1 LVSETLPNGKRW
13 VINGNL
19 AIEVTPINSKNLLRI
34 TSRTF
39 ALGIE
44 RLPGILCDAATI
56 AYLLLRVSDYLE
68 DNEEMDASE
77 KVILLNLW
85 VNILREEEKVE
96 ILTGKLV
103 NANTDNPDAI
113 VAQHSKEI
121 LLHLQSLPYE
131 VQEIIVLH
139 VINSTLGMARWTERG
154 SNVNDEKDLD
164 DYMFEVAGRVGYLI
178 TQLFA
183 WYSLTIRRKEKEIM
197 PLAREFGLALQT
209 VNVIRGIREDY
220 DRGWVYIPKK
230 FIMDMGLTKEQ
241 LFDPEHREQAL
252 KVLDMMTDK
261 AERHLRQALQYVKSL
276 PWWQHGI
283 RLGCIFPLM
292 FAIRTLAV
300 SRHNAQVFESES
312 KMTRTEVKKIVLDAT
327 LWGWSNLWLDR
338 YYQELNV
345 AGD

>member
-1 LVSETLPNGKRW
+1 M
-13 VINGNL
+13 
-19 AIEVTPINSKNLLRI
+19 NSKDLLRI

-44 RLPGILCDAATI
+44 RLPRILCDATTI

-68 DNEEMDASE
+68 DNEEMESNE
-77 KVILLNLW
+77 KMVLLNLW

-96 ILTGKLV
+96 LLTSKLSK
-103 NANTDNPDAI
+103 ANTDNPDAI
-113 VAQHSKEI
+113 VAQHSKE
-121 LLHLQSLPYE
+121 LLQHLHSLPYA
-131 VQEIIVLH
+131 VQEIIIHH
-139 VINSTLGMARWTERG
+139 VINCTQGMARWTKRGPTVCDER
-154 SNVNDEKDLD
+154 DLD

-183 WYSLTIRRKEKEIM
+183 WYSITIRRREKEIM

-209 VNVIRGIREDY
+209 VNVIRGMREDY
-220 DRGWVYIPKK
+220 NRGWVYIPQI
-230 FIMDMGLTKEQ
+230 FIQEMGLTREQ

-252 KVLDMMTDK
+252 KVLDMMTNK
-261 AERHLRQALQYVKSL
+261 AERHLRQALKYVKSL

-292 FAIRTLAV
+292 FAIRTLAI
-300 SRHNAQVFESES
+300 SRHNAQVFESEA
-312 KMTRTEVKKIVLDAT
+312 KITRNEVKKIVLDST
-327 LWGWSNLWLDR
+327 LWGWSNLWLER

-345 AGD
+345 I

>member
-1 LVSETLPNGKRW
+1 M
-13 VINGNL
+13 
-19 AIEVTPINSKNLLRI
+19 NSRDLLRI

-44 RLPGILCDAATI
+44 RLPRILCDATTI
-56 AYLLLRVSDYLE
+56 AYLILRVSDYLE
-68 DNEEMDASE
+68 DNEEMEASE
-77 KVILLNLW
+77 KVELLNLW
-85 VNILREEEKVE
+85 VNILREEEKIE
-96 ILTGKLV
+96 TLTGKLT
-103 NANTDNPDAI
+103 NADTSNPDAI
-113 VAQHSKEI
+113 VAQHAREI

-131 VQEIIVLH
+131 VQEIIIHH
-139 VINSTLGMARWTERG
+139 VINSTQGMARWTKQG
-154 SNVNDEKDLD
+154 PNVNDEKDLD
-164 DYMFEVAGRVGYLI
+164 DYMFEVAGRVGYLV

-209 VNVIRGIREDY
+209 VNVIRGLREDFN
-220 DRGWVYIPKK
+220 RGWVYIPRK
-230 FIMDMGLTKEQ
+230 FLLDMGLSKEQ

-252 KVLDMMTDK
+252 KVLDMMTNK
-261 AERHLRQALQYVKSL
+261 AERHLRFALLYVKSL

-300 SRHNAQVFESES
+300 SRHNAQVFEKEA
-312 KMTRTEVKKIVLDAT
+312 KITRNEVKKIVLDST
-327 LWGWSNLWLDR
+327 LWGWSNTWLDR

-345 AGD
+345 VAD

>member
-1 LVSETLPNGKRW
+1 M
-13 VINGNL
+13 
-19 AIEVTPINSKNLLRI
+19 NSKDLLRI

-44 RLPGILCDAATI
+44 RLPRILCDATTI

-68 DNEEMDASE
+68 DNEEMESDE

-85 VNILREEEKVE
+85 VNILRETEDVE
-96 ILTGKLV
+96 TLTSKLTSADT
-103 NANTDNPDAI
+103 NNPDAI
-113 VAQHSKEI
+113 VAQHAKEI
-121 LLHLQSLPYE
+121 MRHLHSLPYA
-131 VQEIIVLH
+131 VQEIIIHH
-139 VINSTLGMARWTERG
+139 VINCTLGMARWTKQG
-154 SNVNDEKDLD
+154 PTVNDEKDLD

-183 WYSLTIRRKEKEIM
+183 WYSITIRRKEKEIM

-230 FIMDMGLTKEQ
+230 FMLDMGLTKEQ

-252 KVLDMMTDK
+252 KVLDLMTDK

-300 SRHNAQVFESES
+300 SRHNAQVFESEA
-312 KMTRTEVKKIVLDAT
+312 KMTRNEVKKIVLDST

-345 AGD
+345 AG

>member
-1 LVSETLPNGKRW
+1 M
-13 VINGNL
+13 
-19 AIEVTPINSKNLLRI
+19 NSKDLLRI

-44 RLPGILCDAATI
+44 RLPSILCDATTI

-68 DNEEMDASE
+68 DNEEMEAGE
-77 KVILLNLW
+77 KVFLLNQW
-85 VNILREEEKVE
+85 VNILREEEEVE
-96 ILTGKLV
+96 NLTSKLT
-103 NANTDNPDAI
+103 NADTSNPDAI

-121 LLHLQSLPYE
+121 LLHLHSLPYA
-131 VQEIIVLH
+131 VQEIIVHH
-139 VINSTLGMARWTERG
+139 VINSTLGMARWTKQG
-154 SNVNDEKDLD
+154 PTVNDEKELD

-183 WYSLTIRRKEKEIM
+183 WYSITIRRKEKEMM

-230 FIMDMGLTKEQ
+230 FLMDMGLTKEQ

-261 AERHLRQALQYVKSL
+261 AERHLRQALQYIKSL

-300 SRHNAQVFESES
+300 SRHNAQVFEAEA
-312 KMTRTEVKKIVLDAT
+312 KITRDEVKKIVLDST

>member
-1 LVSETLPNGKRW
+1 
-13 VINGNL
+13 
-19 AIEVTPINSKNLLRI
+19 
-34 TSRTF
+34 
-39 ALGIE
+39 
-44 RLPGILCDAATI
+44 
-56 AYLLLRVSDYLE
+56 LLRVSDYLE
-68 DNEEMDASE
+68 DNEEMDADK
-77 KVILLNLW
+77 KVTLLNLW
-85 VNILREEEKVE
+85 INILREEENIE
-96 ILTGKLV
+96 ALTNQLT
-103 NANTDNPDAI
+103 NADTNNPDAI

-121 LLHLQSLPYE
+121 LLHLSSLPYA
-131 VQEIIVLH
+131 VQEIIIHH
-139 VINSTLGMARWTERG
+139 VINSTQGMARWTKQGPTVR
-154 SNVNDEKDLD
+154 DEKDLD

-183 WYSLTIRRKEKEIM
+183 WYSLTIRRKENEIM
-197 PLAREFGLALQT
+197 PLAREFGLGLQT
-209 VNVIRGIREDY
+209 VNVIRGLREDF
-220 DRGWVYIPKK
+220 DRGWVYVPQK
-230 FIMDMGLTKEQ
+230 FILDMGLTKEQ

-300 SRHNAQVFESES
+300 CRHNTQVFESEA

-345 AGD
+345 IGD

>member
-1 LVSETLPNGKRW
+1 M
-13 VINGNL
+13 
-19 AIEVTPINSKNLLRI
+19 NSKDLLRI

-44 RLPGILCDAATI
+44 RLPSILCDATTI

-68 DNEEMDASE
+68 DNEEMEAGE
-77 KVILLNLW
+77 KVFLLNQW
-85 VNILREEEKVE
+85 VNILREEEEVE
-96 ILTGKLV
+96 NLTSKLT
-103 NANTDNPDAI
+103 NADTSNPDAI

-121 LLHLQSLPYE
+121 LLHLHSLPYA
-131 VQEIIVLH
+131 VQEIIVHH
-139 VINSTLGMARWTERG
+139 VINSTLGMARWTKQG
-154 SNVNDEKDLD
+154 PTVNDEKELD

-183 WYSLTIRRKEKEIM
+183 WYSITIRRKEKEMM

-230 FIMDMGLTKEQ
+230 FLMDMGLTKEQ

-261 AERHLRQALQYVKSL
+261 AERHLRQALQYIKSL

-300 SRHNAQVFESES
+300 SRHNAQVFEAEA
-312 KMTRTEVKKIVLDAT
+312 KITRDEVKKIVLDST
-327 LWGWSNLWLDR
+327 LWGWSNLWLER
-338 YYQELNV
+338 YYQELNI
-345 AGD
+345 A

>member
-1 LVSETLPNGKRW
+1 M
-13 VINGNL
+13 
-19 AIEVTPINSKNLLRI
+19 NSKDLLRI

-44 RLPGILCDAATI
+44 RLPRILCDATTI

-68 DNEEMDASE
+68 DNEEMDADK
-77 KVILLNLW
+77 KVTLLNLW
-85 VNILREEEKVE
+85 INILREEENIE
-96 ILTGKLV
+96 ALTNQLT
-103 NANTDNPDAI
+103 NADTNNPDAI

-121 LLHLQSLPYE
+121 LLHLSSLPYA
-131 VQEIIVLH
+131 VQEIIIHH
-139 VINSTLGMARWTERG
+139 VINSTQGMARWTKQGPTVR
-154 SNVNDEKDLD
+154 DEKDLD

-183 WYSLTIRRKEKEIM
+183 WYSLTIRRKENEIM
-197 PLAREFGLALQT
+197 PLAREFGLGLQT
-209 VNVIRGIREDY
+209 VNVIRGLREDF
-220 DRGWVYIPKK
+220 DRGWVYVPQK
-230 FIMDMGLTKEQ
+230 FILDMGLTKEQ

-300 SRHNAQVFESES
+300 CRHNTQVFESEA

-345 AGD
+345 IGD

>member
-1 LVSETLPNGKRW
+1 ME
-13 VINGNL
+13 
-19 AIEVTPINSKNLLRI
+19 
-34 TSRTF
+34 
-39 ALGIE
+39 
-44 RLPGILCDAATI
+44 
-56 AYLLLRVSDYLE
+56 
-68 DNEEMDASE
+68 ASE
-77 KVILLNLW
+77 KVALLNLW
-85 VNILREEEKVE
+85 VNILREEENVE
-96 ILTGKLV
+96 TLTDKLT
-103 NANTDNPDAI
+103 NADTSNPDAI

-121 LLHLQSLPYE
+121 LLHLHSLPYA
-131 VQEIIVLH
+131 VQEIIIQH
-139 VINSTLGMARWTERG
+139 VINSTQGMARWTKRG
-154 SNVNDEKDLD
+154 PNVNDEKDLD

-183 WYSLTIRRKEKEIM
+183 WYSITIRRKEKDIM

-230 FIMDMGLTKEQ
+230 FIQDMGLTKEQ
-241 LFDPEHREQAL
+241 LFAPEHREQAL

-261 AERHLRQALQYVKSL
+261 AERHLRQALQYIKSL

-300 SRHNAQVFESES
+300 SRHNAQVFETEA
-312 KMTRTEVKKIVLDAT
+312 KITRNEVKKIVLDST

-338 YYQELNV
+338 YYQELNIV
-345 AGD
+345 GD

>member
-1 LVSETLPNGKRW
+1 M
-13 VINGNL
+13 
-19 AIEVTPINSKNLLRI
+19 NSKDLLRI

-39 ALGIE
+39 AIGIE
-44 RLPGILCDAATI
+44 RLPRILCDATTI

-68 DNEEMDASE
+68 DNEEMEANE
-77 KVILLNLW
+77 KVALLNLW
-85 VNILREEEKVE
+85 VNILREEEKIEV
-96 ILTGKLV
+96 LTNQLTKV
-103 NANTDNPDAI
+103 DTNNPDAI

-121 LLHLQSLPYE
+121 LLHLHSLPYE
-131 VQEIIVLH
+131 VQEIIIRH
-139 VINSTLGMARWTERG
+139 VINSTQGMARWTKLG

-183 WYSLTIRRKEKEIM
+183 WYSLTIRRKENEIM
-197 PLAREFGLALQT
+197 PLAREFGLGLQT
-209 VNVIRGIREDY
+209 VNVIRGLREDF
-220 DRGWVYIPKK
+220 DRGWVYVPKK
-230 FIMDMGLTKEQ
+230 FMLDMGLTKEQ

-300 SRHNAQVFESES
+300 CRHNTQVFESEA
-312 KMTRTEVKKIVLDAT
+312 KMTRTDVKKIVMDAT
-327 LWGWSNLWLDR
+327 LWGWSNQWLDH
-338 YYQELNV
+338 YYQELNII
-345 AGD
+345 GD

>member
-1 LVSETLPNGKRW
+1 M
-13 VINGNL
+13 
-19 AIEVTPINSKNLLRI
+19 NSRDLLRI

-39 ALGIE
+39 AIGIE
-44 RLPGILCDAATI
+44 RLPRILCDATTI

-68 DNEEMDASE
+68 DNEEMEASE

-85 VNILREEEKVE
+85 INILREEKTIEA
-96 ILTGKLV
+96 LTSQLT
-103 NANTDNPDAI
+103 NADTNNPDAI

-121 LLHLQSLPYE
+121 LLHLHSLPYA
-131 VQEIIVLH
+131 VQEIIIHH
-139 VINSTLGMARWTERG
+139 VINSTQGMARWTKLG
-154 SNVNDEKDLD
+154 PNVNDEKDLD

-183 WYSLTIRRKEKEIM
+183 WYSITIRRKENEIM
-197 PLAREFGLALQT
+197 PLAREFGLGLQT
-209 VNVIRGIREDY
+209 VNVIRGIREDF

-300 SRHNAQVFESES
+300 CRHNAQVFESEA
-312 KMTRTEVKKIVLDAT
+312 KMSRTEVKKIVLDAT

-345 AGD
+345 IGE